1 MKKTLIFAAALCV
14 AMLLSLSVAL
24 GENAVLTVQSGTFS
38 APPDATEI
46 DLGEVSIRDTDE
58 EYAALEAFLA
68 KLPGLTRMDMFA
80 TDIPQNR
87 LEALAEK
94 FPNIEFGW
102 TMYIPC
108 RNELRP
114 DRGPHRIRT
123 DQTAF
128 STLHNISCNSHDET
142 VWRIL
147 KYCKNLMALDVG
159 HNNTLS
165 DLSFLYDLP
174 KLKVL
179 ILSFN
184 LHLDDITP
192 IGSLKD
198 LEYLEICKNEIHD
211 LSPLANCTQLV
222 DLNICTNRVQDLSP
236 LYGLKNLRR
245 LYLMSCQ
252 DHSGNP
258 IPRSLWQ
265 EVKNALPDCDVNN
278 TAINLGGTWRLHPRY
293 DTLKEMFGFGNTSA
307 TAIEQH
313 YVPFSTLD

>member
-1 MKKTLIFAAALCV
+1 MKKMWIFALALCAALLMMT
-14 AMLLSLSVAL
+14 AAL
-24 GENAVLTVQSGTFS
+24 GEQATLTVQSGTFT
-38 APPDATEI
+38 APLDTKEI
-46 DLGEVSIRDTDE
+46 DLGEVSIKDTDE
-58 EYAALEAFLA
+58 EYAALEAFLSQ
-68 KLPGLTRMDMFA
+68 LPELQHVDMFA

-87 LEALAEK
+87 LEALAKK
-94 FPNIEFGW
+94 FPGIEFGW
-102 TMYIPC
+102 TIYIPC

-128 STLHNISCNSHDET
+128 STLHNISCTSHDET
-142 VWRIL
+142 VWRVL
-147 KYCKNLMALDVG
+147 KYCKNLLALDVG

-174 KLKVL
+174 NLKVL

-198 LEYLEICKNEIHD
+198 LEYLEICKNEVHD
-211 LSPLANCTQLV
+211 LSPLANCTNLV
-222 DLNICTNRVQDLSP
+222 DLNICTNRVQDLTP
-236 LYGLKNLRR
+236 LYGLKKLRR

-252 DHSGNP
+252 NYSGNP
-258 IPRSLWQ
+258 IPGAQWR
-265 EVKNALPDCDVNN
+265 EVQDALPDCEVNN
-278 TAINLGGTWRLHPRY
+278 SAINIGGAWKQHPRY
-293 DTLKEMFGFGNTSA
+293 DTLKEMFGFGNLST
-307 TAIEQH
+307 IPVEQH

>member
-1 MKKTLIFAAALCV
+1 MRKMLMWALLLCAVMMAPFSAAMGEE
-14 AMLLSLSVAL
+14 AML
-24 GENAVLTVQSGTFS
+24 TVKSGSFS
-38 APPDATEI
+38 APLNATAI
-46 DLGEVSIRDTDE
+46 DLGDVSIQDNDV
-58 EYAALEAFLA
+58 EYAALDAFLSQ
-68 KLPGLTRMDMFA
+68 LPDLTRVDMFA

-94 FPNIEFGW
+94 YPQIEFGW
-102 TMYIPC
+102 TIYIPC
-108 RNELRP
+108 RNQLRP
-114 DRGPHRIRT
+114 ERGAHRIRT

-128 STLHNISCNSHDET
+128 STLHNISCTSHDET
-142 VWRIL
+142 VWRVL
-147 KYCKNLMALDVG
+147 KYCKNLLALDVG

-184 LHLDDITP
+184 LHIDDITP

-198 LEYLEICKNEIHD
+198 LEYLEICKNEVSD

-222 DLNICTNRVQDLSP
+222 DLNICTNRVQDLTP
-236 LYGLKNLRR
+236 LYGLEHLRR

-252 DHSGNP
+252 NYSGNP
-258 IPRSLWQ
+258 ISRSLWN
-265 EVKNALPDCDVNN
+265 EVKAALPDCEVNN
-278 TAINLGGTWRLHPRY
+278 STINIGGTWKSHPRY
-293 DTLKEMFGFGNTSA
+293 DTLKEMFGFGNLSLQV
-307 TAIEQH
+307 IEQH